1 MKNKIVEHDFIQ
13 PNKRRKEM
21 KSKIAVMMVV
31 MMSVALMFGCASM
44 GKMDPNMVRTDD
56 LNFWEECSWTDMTA
70 AEQDLWKVL
79 GWDEASWEGE
89 AKQPASEDKYWN
101 QLSSEEQA
109 AASALGYTKETWDE
123 E

>member
-1 MKNKIVEHDFIQ
+1 MKT
-13 PNKRRKEM
+13 M
-21 KSKIAVMMVV
+21 SKKLMVMALV
-31 MMSVALMFGCASM
+31 MGVALLFSCA
-44 GKMDPNMVRTDD
+44 GAKIDPSTVRQD
-56 LNFWEECSWTDMTA
+56 LDLWEEAGWAELTP

-101 QLSSEEQA
+101 QLNAEEKA
-109 AASALGYTKETWDE
+109 AATSLGYTKESWDE